1 MKWKKSYKTLAS
13 THTSDRWIRWHM
25 GKNLMVRAEGAS
37 CLAQILWEVSYE
49 WMSEKQ
55 SVRRVKSNENVTE
68 R

>member
-1 MKWKKSYKTLAS
+1 
-13 THTSDRWIRWHM
+13 M